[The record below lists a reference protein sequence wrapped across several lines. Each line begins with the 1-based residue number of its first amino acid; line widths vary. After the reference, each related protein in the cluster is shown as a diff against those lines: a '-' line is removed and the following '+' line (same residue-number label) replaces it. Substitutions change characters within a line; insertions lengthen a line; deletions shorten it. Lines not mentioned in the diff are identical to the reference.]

1 LRRYRFPFPP
11 FARSA
16 FALGAGAFAL
26 ATAAAP
32 SLAMES
38 AAAPT
43 SGPAWDA
50 FVKADQ
56 GIKDYTETVTTHE
69 VSGDRTEDRVYHFS
83 YQKPSY
89 GRSEIISGPGAGGAA
104 VWHGGDKVKGH
115 QGGLLSGIKLVI
127 SENDPRATDIRG
139 KTIEAAFFP
148 WMIAGFQRPG
158 KLSEAPG
165 PTINGVATDAV
176 TLIPADTKVRNLTKE
191 TILLSRTTH
200 LPVEH
205 MGWEGDKLVEQETF
219 TDQKIN
225 VGLPHDTFEM

>member
-1 LRRYRFPFPP
+1 MKLSLTYVLFGAVAMLAATSG
-11 FARSA
+11 ARA
-16 FALGAGAFAL
+16 VE
-26 ATAAAP
+26 TP
-32 SLAMES
+32 STQ
-38 AAAPT
+38 T

-69 VSGDRTEDRVYHFS
+69 VLGDKTEERVYHFS

-89 GRSEIISGPGAGGAA
+89 ARSEIVSGPGAGGAA

-115 QGGLLSGIKLVI
+115 QGGFLSGIKLVI
-127 SENDPRATDIRG
+127 SENDSRATDIRG
-139 KTIEAAFFP
+139 KTIESAFFP
-148 WMIAGFQRPG
+148 WMIEGFEKGG
-158 KLSEAPG
+158 KMSEAPG
-165 PTINGVATDAV
+165 PTVDGVATDAV
-176 TLIPADTKVRNLTKE
+176 TMIPSDPAKSRNLTKE

-205 MGWEGDKLVEQETF
+205 MGWEGDKLVEQEMF

-225 VGLPHDTFEM
+225 PGLPHDTFEM